1 MPEVQATTTVVDAP
15 GVDPGLVL
23 SPLRMLY
30 GDPTVRVDDRE
41 FTRATWTPAGPG
53 VIAITWGAQPGRIDV
68 TCEGEGAGWLK
79 EGARS
84 LLGAD
89 DDVSSFEPEGV
100 VGRLWARMHGDRVG
114 ATGTVWHD
122 LTWFVVQQRI
132 RRTDAAA
139 QWRRLVTTFGE
150 PVDGHEGL
158 YTPPDPD
165 RLSRAAPWSLRALGI
180 DARRAAT
187 LIEAARV
194 ADRLHLLA
202 GQPSDKALARLGSV
216 TGVGPWTRAC
226 LAAMTWG
233 DADAVI
239 TGDSGIPSLITSTL
253 AGERRGDDARML
265 ELLEPFRPHRYR
277 VLRLAFAARIGAR
290 RSRPQFGRNVE
301 ESSLNRPNSRRR

>member
-1 MPEVQATTTVVDAP
+1 MVPDEQVTTAVVDAP

-23 SPLRMLY
+23 SPLRMLSA
-30 GDPTVRVDDRE
+30 DPTSRAGYRE
-41 FTRATWTPAGPG
+41 FTRATWTPHGPG
-53 VIAITWGAQPGRIDV
+53 TIAMVWGSDPGRISVECQGD
-68 TCEGEGAGWLK
+68 GADWLL
-79 EGARS
+79 ERADLLVGAR
-84 LLGAD
+84 
-89 DDVSSFEPEGV
+89 DDVSTFRAEGV
-100 VGRLWARMHGDRVG
+100 VGRLWSRFNGDRVG

-139 QWRRLVTTFGE
+139 QWRRLVTTFGDPIE
-150 PVDGHEGL
+150 GSEGL

-202 GQPSDKALARLGSV
+202 DQPSDEALARLGSV

-233 DADAVI
+233 GADAVI

-277 VLRLAFAARIGAR
+277 VLRLAFAARVGAR
-290 RSRPQFGRNVE
+290 RGRPQFGRNVE
-301 ESSLNRPNSRRR
+301 ESSLNLPNSG

>member
-1 MPEVQATTTVVDAP
+1 
-15 GVDPGLVL
+15 
-23 SPLRMLY
+23 MLY
-30 GDPTVRVDDRE
+30 ADPTIRVGDRE
-41 FTRATWTPAGPG
+41 FTRATWTPEGPG
-53 VIAITWGAQPGRIDV
+53 VIAITWGVEPGRIDV
-68 TCEGEGAGWLK
+68 TCEGDGADWLR

-100 VGRLWARMHGDRVG
+100 VGRLWARMRGDRVG
-114 ATGTVWHD
+114 ATRTVWHD

-139 QWRRLVTTFGE
+139 QWQRLVTTFGE
-150 PVDGHEGL
+150 SVESHEGL
-158 YTPPDPD
+158 YTPPAPE
-165 RLSRAAPWSLRALGI
+165 RLARAAPWSLRALGI
-180 DARRAAT
+180 DARRAST

-202 GQPSDKALARLGSV
+202 GQPSDEALARLGSV

-265 ELLEPFRPHRYR
+265 ELLEAYRPHRYR
-277 VLRLAFAARIGAR
+277 VLRLAFAARIGGR
-290 RSRPQFGRNVE
+290 RERPKSGRNAE
-301 ESSLNRPNSRRR
+301 ESSLKLPNSG